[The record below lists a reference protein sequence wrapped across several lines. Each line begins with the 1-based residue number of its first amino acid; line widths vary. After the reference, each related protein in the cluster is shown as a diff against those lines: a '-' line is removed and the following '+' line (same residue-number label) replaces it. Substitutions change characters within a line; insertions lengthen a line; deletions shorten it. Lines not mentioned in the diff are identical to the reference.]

1 MAPEQQKNLV
11 SRLADAGEEAIQRL
25 ADAPG
30 ADRVMGAMTSMRER
44 MDDMQ
49 KKLRGLD
56 ALEKRVATLERRL
69 DKVEGKKGSST
80 RSVASTTARKSSSSE
95 SSSGKTTASPSQSSG
110 TKRQTG
116 ES

>member
-1 MAPEQQKNLV
+1 MARPRQKTLV

-30 ADRVMGAMTSMRER
+30 ADRFMGAITSMRER

-56 ALEKRVATLERRL
+56 ELDKRLRAVERRVDQL
-69 DKVEGKKGSST
+69 EGKKSTST
-80 RSVASTTARKSSSSE
+80 RRVASTTGKRASTAKTGT
-95 SSSGKTTASPSQSSG
+95 GKTTASRSG
-110 TKRQTG
+110 STRRKTP

>member
-1 MAPEQQKNLV
+1 MAGSRDNLV
-11 SRLADAGEEAIQRL
+11 SRLADAGEQTIQRL
-25 ADAPG
+25 VDAPG
-30 ADRVMGAMTSMRER
+30 ADRFLGGLTSMRER

-69 DKVEGKKGSST
+69 DKVEGKKTSSPRT
-80 RSVASTTARKSSSSE
+80 VASTTAKKRSTAKSSSK
-95 SSSGKTTASPSQSSG
+95 KTTASPARSTG
-110 TKRQTG
+110 AAERKTG

>member
-1 MAPEQQKNLV
+1 MARPRQKTLV

-30 ADRVMGAMTSMRER
+30 ADRFMGAITSMRER

-56 ALEKRVATLERRL
+56 ELDTRVQALERRVDAL
-69 DKVEGKKGSST
+69 EGKKSTST
-80 RSVASTTARKSSSSE
+80 RRVASTTGKRASTAKSGT
-95 SSSGKTTASPSQSSG
+95 GKTTSRSRG
-110 TKRQTG
+110 TGTRRTTG

>member
-1 MAPEQQKNLV
+1 MARPQEKNLV
-11 SRLADAGEEAIQRL
+11 SRLADAGEQTIQRL

-56 ALEKRVATLERRL
+56 ALEKRVHTLERRL
-69 DKVEGKKGSST
+69 DKLEGKKSTST
-80 RSVASTTARKSSSSE
+80 RSVASTTARKSSAK
-95 SSSGKTTASPSQSSG
+95 SSSGKAASSGSRSSG
-110 TKRQTG
+110 TRRKTG